1 MNGAPLHNNFGD
13 LIWRPLALMPD
24 KVAIEQN
31 DIVLTYAQLDAR
43 VRRVASMLDGFG
55 IGRGDKVAMLMS
67 NDYRFAEC
75 LLGILR
81 AGAVAVPINIK
92 LGPDTLQYI
101 AEHSEARLLLAT
113 TDVQDKADALFDA
126 VDGMKHYF
134 LLDDRYEARLRN
146 ASPDFAT
153 VDVALNDVAMLMYTS
168 GSTGR
173 PKGCLLS
180 HASKWFTAQSAARV
194 FMYDEHDKA
203 LVIGPLYHA
212 NALWSSM
219 LPMLLVGGGL
229 AILPGFDA
237 VPVIEAIDR
246 YRPTYMS
253 GTPSMY
259 SLLLAQRDALAKHYV
274 KSVELLLCGSAPVPE
289 ELMEAIKRTFE
300 CDVCETYGLTEAGAN
315 VMSPR
320 WGIKKLGS
328 TGLPVPGVTVRIVS
342 LDDPTRDCAPGEI
355 GELWS
360 RGPANTVGYY
370 KQPDVTRERLSS
382 DNWFRTG
389 DLMMADEQG
398 YIYFRGRKD
407 DMINCGGE
415 NVYPKEIETILLMHP
430 AVADVAVVSTQ
441 HAVKG
446 QAPVAWVVLHRGAQ
460 ASEDEIKQ
468 HFLANGPAYAH
479 PRRVFFVDVLPVSG
493 TNKVDRKFL
502 TEETAR
508 RIPDGLA
515 SSSRS

>member
-1 MNGAPLHNNFGD
+1 MSGVPIHNNFGD
-13 LIWRPLALMPD
+13 VIWRPVVLMPD

-31 DIVLTYAQLDAR
+31 DIVLSYGQLDER
-43 VRRVASMLDGFG
+43 VRRVASMLRGLG
-55 IGRGDKVAMLMS
+55 VGQGDKVAMLMS
-67 NDYRFAEC
+67 NDYRFAET

-81 AGAVAVPINIK
+81 VGAVAVPINIK

-101 AEHSEARLLLAT
+101 AEHSESRVLLAT
-113 TDVQDKADALFDA
+113 TDLHEKAQALADAASTLEHFI
-126 VDGMKHYF
+126 
-134 LLDDRYEARLRN
+134 LLDDAYEARLRN

-153 VDVALNDVAMLMYTS
+153 VDVSLDDVAMLMYTS

-180 HASKWFTAQSAARV
+180 HRSKWFTARSAVRV
-194 FMYDEHDKA
+194 FMHDEHDKA

-212 NALWSSM
+212 NALWSSL

-237 VPVIEAIDR
+237 VPVIVAIDR
-246 YRPTYMS
+246 FRPTYMS

-259 SLLLAQRDALAKHYV
+259 SLLLAQREALAKYDV
-274 KSVELLLCGSAPVPE
+274 KSIEVLFCGSAPVPE
-289 ELMEAIKRTFE
+289 ELMHAIKRTFE
-300 CDVCETYGLTEAGAN
+300 CEVCETYGLTEAGAN
-315 VMSPR
+315 VMTPR

-328 TGLPVPGVTVRIVS
+328 TGLPVPGVTVRIMS
-342 LDDPTRDCAPGEI
+342 LDDPNRECAPYEI
-355 GELWS
+355 GELWTQ
-360 RGPANTVGYY
+360 GPANALGYY
-370 KQPDVTRERLSS
+370 KQPDVTRERITE
-382 DNWFRTG
+382 DNWLRTG

-415 NVYPKEIETILLMHP
+415 NVYPKEIETILLTHP
-430 AVADVAVVSTQ
+430 AVADVVVVATH

-446 QAPVAWVVLHRGAQ
+446 QAPVAWVVLHNGAQ
-460 ASEDEIKQ
+460 ASEAELKQ

-479 PRRVFFVDVLPVSG
+479 PRRVFFVDALPVNG

-508 RIPDGLA
+508 LIPDGLT
-515 SSSRS
+515 STRE